1 MIEGLK
7 DKVVIVT
14 GGGHGIGRA
23 YCHGFGV
30 AGAKVVVVDIDAPA
44 AEKVAGEIVQQFDG
58 KALAAKVDVA
68 NEASTKDMAKLAL
81 DKFSRIDILIN
92 NAAIFA
98 TIPMNR
104 GGIDTIDPA
113 EWDRMMAVNLK
124 GLFFCCRA
132 VLPAMRRQKSGK
144 IINISSGTAL
154 NGSAGRIHYVTSKA
168 GVIGFTRTL
177 AREVGDDNINVNAIA
192 PGSTLSEDNP
202 SEEVLKMRGARVG
215 DRCLKRVQLPKDLVG
230 TMLFLASPL
239 SDFMTGQTVAVDGVS
254 LFYNKG
260 RLFHD
265 TVPTSHDR
273 RRRYQ
278 DPLSR
283 SRQRAGSGPAPRR
296 RVRRLRRDHLARQY
310 CRARG
315 TISCRRTGYSRLGR
329 NR

>member
-23 YCHGFGV
+23 YCLGFGG
-30 AGAKVVVVDIDAPA
+30 AGARVVVADIDDPA
-44 AEKVAGEIVQQFDG
+44 AAKVAKEVNTQTDA
-58 KALAAKVDVA
+58 KSLSVKVDVA
-68 NEASTKDMAKLAL
+68 NESSTQMMVKTIL
-81 DKFSRIDILIN
+81 DQYGRIDILVN

-132 VLPAMRRQKSGK
+132 VLPAMRKQKSGK
-144 IINISSGTAL
+144 IVNISSGTAL

-202 SEEVLKMRGARVG
+202 SEEILKMRGARVA

-230 TMLFLASPL
+230 TVLFLSSPL
-239 SDFMTGQTVAVDGVS
+239 SDFMTGQTVAVDGGVS
-254 LFYNKG
+254 FL
-260 RLFHD
+260 
-265 TVPTSHDR
+265 
-273 RRRYQ
+273 
-278 DPLSR
+278 
-283 SRQRAGSGPAPRR
+283 
-296 RVRRLRRDHLARQY
+296 
-310 CRARG
+310 
-315 TISCRRTGYSRLGR
+315 
-329 NR
+329 

>member
-23 YCHGFGV
+23 YCLGFGG
-30 AGAKVVVVDIDAPA
+30 AGARVVVADIDEPA
-44 AEKVAGEIVQQFDG
+44 AVKVAKEVNTQTD
-58 KALAAKVDVA
+58 ARSLSVKVDVA
-68 NEASTKDMAKLAL
+68 NEASTQTMVKSIL
-81 DKFSRIDILIN
+81 DQYGRIDILVN

-132 VLPAMRRQKSGK
+132 VLPAMRKQKSGK
-144 IINISSGTAL
+144 IVNISSGTAL
-154 NGSAGRIHYVTSKA
+154 TGSAGRIHYVTSKA

-202 SEEVLKMRGARVG
+202 SEEILKMRGARVA

-230 TMLFLASPL
+230 TVLFLSSPL
-239 SDFMTGQTVAVDGVS
+239 SDFMTGQTVAVDGGVAF
-254 LFYNKG
+254 L
-260 RLFHD
+260 
-265 TVPTSHDR
+265 
-273 RRRYQ
+273 
-278 DPLSR
+278 
-283 SRQRAGSGPAPRR
+283 
-296 RVRRLRRDHLARQY
+296 
-310 CRARG
+310 
-315 TISCRRTGYSRLGR
+315 
-329 NR
+329 